1 MNYHTHQR
9 PEMTQFLPDSYHRV
23 LEIGCGN
30 GVFKQNLS
38 QTPEEYWG
46 IELDPGAAAVAE
58 KSLTKV
64 LVGDVFHS
72 LSSVPDNYFDLIICN
87 DVIEHLPSET
97 EFFKAI
103 KPKMTS
109 HGYLIGSI
117 PNFRHVS
124 NLHEILFQK
133 DWEYKDAGL
142 LDKTH
147 LRFFT
152 EKSLQRAFAAAS
164 LKIEKMAGI
173 NDVKI
178 TTGRWNKKVQKLMV
192 KVLGQDTKYLQFGFR
207 VQKKGE

>member
-9 PEMTQFLPDSYHRV
+9 PEMAKFLPANYLRV

-30 GVFKQNLS
+30 GVFKQNLTHPP
-38 QTPEEYWG
+38 QEYWG
-46 IELDPGAAAVAE
+46 IELDPYAAAVAE

-72 LSSVPDNYFDLIICN
+72 LSSVPDNYFDLVICN
-87 DVIEHLPSET
+87 DVIEHLPSEVA
-97 EFFKAI
+97 FFNAI

-109 HGYLIGSI
+109 HGYLVGSI

-124 NLHEILFQK
+124 NLYEILIQK

-152 EKSLQRAFAAAS
+152 EKSLCRAFLAAS
-164 LKIEKMAGI
+164 FDIEEMVGI
-173 NDVKI
+173 NDIKVS
-178 TTGRWNKKVQKLMV
+178 TGRWNKKFQKMMV

-207 VQKKGE
+207 VKKTGG